1 MRKTTFSQDKFI
13 RIVQEHEAGRKT
25 ADLCREY
32 GISEATFYRWRSKY
46 GGLTLS
52 EAKRLKAIEDENRRL
67 KQLIADQ
74 ALDIQALKV
83 ALEKKY

>member
-1 MRKTTFSQDKFI
+1 MRKATFSQEKII

-46 GGLTLS
+46 AGMTVS
-52 EAKRLKAIEDENRRL
+52 EAKRLKEVEDENQRL
-67 KQLIADQ
+67 KRLVADQ
-74 ALDIQALKV
+74 ALDIQALKG
-83 ALEKKY
+83 ALAKKY